1 MIWGNGFRDSSQQRG
16 SLRPRTRRVAVLGV
30 GAPLPLRESGGVNP
44 GNFLGFL
51 MPNPAFWGNLGQKIR
66 VRRDLPER
74 FSVSVP
80 FVANDNCRSAFP
92 APKYLPERRST
103 AFPHHYIPGSQRRLR
118 STQQSRLSTG
128 VNAAG
133 DAGDTSP
140 QYFGW
145 GDVNG
150 NISPNIITFRY
161 SRPILVALRSLSLK
175 LISFGYKTPPI
186 RFSQAGGQSA
196 HEACPPN
203 LELALTPLRLRP
215 GRNRICPRP

>member
-1 MIWGNGFRDSSQQRG
+1 LIWGNGFRDSSQQRG

-103 AFPHHYIPGSQRRLR
+103 AFPHHYPWVPAKAEVNTTVAAEHWRQRRR
-118 STQQSRLSTG
+118 GCRG
-128 VNAAG
+128 HI
-133 DAGDTSP
+133 P

-150 NISPNIITFRY
+150 NIPP
-161 SRPILVALRSLSLK
+161 PILLRSDIADQYWLPSV
-175 LISFGYKTPPI
+175 
-186 RFSQAGGQSA
+186 RSA
-196 HEACPPN
+196 SS
-203 LELALTPLRLRP
+203 
-215 GRNRICPRP
+215 

>member
-1 MIWGNGFRDSSQQRG
+1 VVNFDLGERF
-16 SLRPRTRRVAVLGV
+16 PRQFPATGELAPPHTACSRAG
-30 GAPLPLRESGGVNP
+30 GGCPLPLRESGGVNP
-44 GNFLGFL
+44 GIFLGFL
-51 MPNPAFWGNLGQKIR
+51 MPNPAFWGNLGQKMR

-80 FVANDNCRSAFP
+80 PVANDNCRSAFP

-103 AFPHHYIPGSQRRLR
+103 AFPHHYIPGSQQRLR

-133 DAGDTSP
+133 DAADTSP

-150 NISPNIITFRY
+150 NIP
-161 SRPILVALRSLSLK
+161 PILLRSDIADQYWLPSV
-175 LISFGYKTPPI
+175 
-186 RFSQAGGQSA
+186 RSA
-196 HEACPPN
+196 SS
-203 LELALTPLRLRP
+203 
-215 GRNRICPRP
+215 